1 MERLAKIILWG
12 LGIGWGAFFFV
23 FFIRVFVCDQ
33 FVVPSDSMLPTLIPG
48 DRILVNKLIFGG
60 RIYKNYNFNDTVKMQ
75 SFRMPRLR
83 IIRPNDIVVFNAPNG
98 YHRNKIEFKINY
110 VYAKRCLGTP
120 GDTIQIIDS
129 HLFNNNFKEPIGCV
143 EQQENL
149 ANMPDSLFSRGVL
162 RSIPKDDKLFGWTI
176 KNMGPLY
183 VPKTGVSIELN
194 MYNYKLYRLII
205 EYETGEKLRFKDGR
219 ATLNGESIDEYEFK
233 GNYYFFCGDNVAD
246 SKDSRYLGFVPE
258 EFIVGVVN
266 RISYSREYPDGNL
279 RYNRIW
285 VNPNR

>member
-1 MERLAKIILWG
+1 
-12 LGIGWGAFFFV
+12 
-23 FFIRVFVCDQ
+23 
-33 FVVPSDSMLPTLIPG
+33 
-48 DRILVNKLIFGG
+48 
-60 RIYKNYNFNDTVKMQ
+60 
-75 SFRMPRLR
+75 
-83 IIRPNDIVVFNAPNG
+83 
-98 YHRNKIEFKINY
+98 
-110 VYAKRCLGTP
+110 
-120 GDTIQIIDS
+120 
-129 HLFNNNFKEPIGCV
+129 
-143 EQQENL
+143 
-149 ANMPDSLFSRGVL
+149 
-162 RSIPKDDKLFGWTI
+162 
-176 KNMGPLY
+176 MGPLY
-183 VPKTGVSIELN
+183 VPKMGVSIELN